1 MSSEEAEQPTEG
13 AGYAVATLGG
23 LGEGYGFRTIRSR
36 LGVPEVGVTALVIPA
51 GIESGFHMHERQ
63 QELYF
68 VHRGTIEIEFGDGS
82 KHKLEEGGAAR
93 VDASTARKVRNV
105 SDTDD
110 AAYLVVGADGGYVGR
125 DGKLAEGEESRFPDG
140 DPNG

>member
-1 MSSEEAEQPTEG
+1 MSEDREG
-13 AGYAVATLGG
+13 AAGYAVAPDLDSIGD
-23 LGEGYGFRTIRSR
+23 GYGFRKIRQE
-36 LGVPEVGVTALVIPA
+36 LGVTEFGVNVIVIPA
-51 GIESGFHMHERQ
+51 GYATGGHVHERQ

-82 KHKLEEGGAAR
+82 RHKLQEGGAAR

-110 AAYLVVGADGGYVGR
+110 AVYLVVGADGGYVGR